1 MAWRVAKSLDKLLA
15 QIDAA
20 APKRSK
26 VSDGAIGDAAHATRD
41 SDHNPW
47 VKDGAMGVVTAR
59 DFTHDPANGADM
71 NEFTEAIR
79 LSKDTR
85 VKYVLW
91 NRQMFSSYPA
101 SGYQPF
107 MWRPYSG
114 SNPHTKHAHVSV
126 QPQKNLYD
134 SVKAWV
140 IQKRKPKKWHL
151 KATKNGREIA
161 AIFGTWEK
169 AKVWIRTKAKNGWR
183 VVARKR

>member
-1 MAWRVAKSLDKLLA
+1 MSWRVAKSLDKLLE
-15 QIDAA
+15 QLNAA

-26 VSDGAIGDAAHATRD
+26 ISDGAIGDAAHATRD

-71 NEFTEAIR
+71 NKFTEAIR
-79 LSKDTR
+79 LSKDSR

-91 NRQMFSSYPA
+91 NRQMYSSYAA
-101 SGYQPF
+101 SGYAPF

-114 SNPHTKHAHVSV
+114 SNPHTRHSHVSV

-134 SVKAWV
+134 SEKAWV
-140 IQKRKPKKWHL
+140 ITPKQPKKWHL
-151 KATKNGREIA
+151 KATRDRAERTAVFGQWTKARE
-161 AIFGTWEK
+161 
-169 AKVWIRTKAKNGWR
+169 WIRTKAKNGWR